1 MVLLFMSRSLCL
13 VQPKLDMERKLLT
26 LTYPGMKSV
35 SVSFGVGRPKGDEH
49 DFCLGRVCGDKME
62 GLDCGD
68 AVAEWLTQALGEEGL
83 RLIRLHSRT
92 PAPGRHAGGAGV
104 RHSLANSGQLLV
116 LNRESAADMSAN
128 AGGLDVTWTLN
139 QERDSMDFLRGN
151 WASQDVFFT
160 ARNLFADYEYSGN
173 ALEIQ
178 FDAVPGQLDRVWKRC
193 EVGRSLDVTRVGM
206 WGDFEKGRRL
216 HKMRHDQD

>member
-1 MVLLFMSRSLCL
+1 M
-13 VQPKLDMERKLLT
+13 T

-35 SVSFGVGRPKGDEH
+35 SVSFDGGSPKADEL

-92 PAPGRHAGGAGV
+92 PAPGRHAGV

-116 LNRESAADMSAN
+116 LNRESAADLAAN
-128 AGGLDVTWTLN
+128 AGGLDIPWTLN
-139 QERDSMDFLRGN
+139 QGRDSMDFLRVT
-151 WASQDVFFT
+151 QEVF
-160 ARNLFADYEYSGN
+160 
-173 ALEIQ
+173 
-178 FDAVPGQLDRVWKRC
+178 K
-193 EVGRSLDVTRVGM
+193 
-206 WGDFEKGRRL
+206 
-216 HKMRHDQD
+216 